1 MTIRG
6 FNEEKNEKDDFE
18 LLVKN
23 VEHVHSI
30 ANTSATCVV
39 NQLNTV
45 RNWAIGYYIVEFE
58 QHGNNRA
65 AYGEKLLKRLEER
78 LNIKGLDRTMSNLCR
93 IFCQRYS
100 QMCETVSHKFQTPPE
115 QLISKLSFSHI
126 REIMSIDDS
135 LLNMP
140 LQASITSSLYQH
152 IC

>member
-1 MTIRG
+1 MKKKI
-6 FNEEKNEKDDFE
+6 EKNDFE

-30 ANTSATCVV
+30 ANTSANCAV

-78 LNIKGLDRTMSNLCR
+78 LNIKGLDRTMLNLCR
-93 IFCQRYS
+93 IFCQRYP